1 MSLSLH
7 ENKKIKNASPLEYDG
22 ISFKSK
28 LEKMIY
34 QSLREQGF
42 SVEYEPRKFV
52 IWQGFRPTVPFYNK
66 DKTTRMLK
74 LENKKIIDITYTPD
88 FMFEYNGFL
97 VIIEAKGMENDCFY
111 LKKKMF
117 RKWLE
122 DNHPNSIYFEI
133 YTKKQLLQSLNIIKA
148 LSHPQPKDAKYLPN
162 NPPNALSPKVPKGLV
177 RHRKA

>member
-1 MSLSLH
+1 MPASLH

-34 QSLREQGF
+34 QTLKEQGF
-42 SVEYEPRKFV
+42 PVEYEPHKFV
-52 IWQGFRPTVPFYNK
+52 LWQGFRPTVPFYDK
-66 DKTTRMLK
+66 DKYTRMLK
-74 LENKKIIDITYTPD
+74 LESKKIIDITYTPD
-88 FMFEYNGFL
+88 FVFTYNGFL

-122 DNHPNSIYFEI
+122 DNHPKSIYFEI
-133 YTKKQLLQSLNIIKA
+133 YTKKQLLQAISIIQNLSQKSQKA
-148 LSHPQPKDAKYLPN
+148 
-162 NPPNALSPKVPKGLV
+162 
-177 RHRKA
+177 

>member
-1 MSLSLH
+1 MPASLH

-34 QSLREQGF
+34 QTLKEQGF
-42 SVEYEPRKFV
+42 PVKYEPHKFV
-52 IWQGFRPTVPFYNK
+52 LWQGFRPTVPFYDK
-66 DKTTRMLK
+66 DKSTRMLK

-88 FMFEYNGFL
+88 FVFTYKGFL
-97 VIIEAKGMENDCFY
+97 VVIEAKGMENDRFY

-122 DNHPNSIYFEI
+122 DNHPKSIYFEI
-133 YTKKQLLQSLNIIKA
+133 YTKKQLLQAISIIQNLSQKSQKA
-148 LSHPQPKDAKYLPN
+148 
-162 NPPNALSPKVPKGLV
+162 
-177 RHRKA
+177 